1 MAGYNSLDHKE
12 SDLRA
17 VTPGTESC
25 DPNSMARG
33 DHKDPGSPRK
43 EVPEVPG
50 EAREASWRRRCSE
63 LHLKQG
69 QASAMGELLQE
80 GAA

>member
-1 MAGYNSLDHKE
+1 MEPH
-12 SDLRA
+12 
-17 VTPGTESC
+17 
-25 DPNSMARG
+25 DPNSVARR
-33 DHKDPGSPRK
+33 DHKDPGNPRK
-43 EVPEVPG
+43 EVQKVPG
-50 EAREASWRRRCSE
+50 EARGASWRRGCSE